1 MVKDFEYRDLVEQLE
16 DRYKEIVDEAAEEER
31 DLDIDNSSLSHVVY
45 VTKKLIEKADK
56 KLYILTDKFEERL
69 NLFLMEPNHPIL
81 RNHKLS
87 GKYHLHRSINITG
100 DYRLIFTRTE
110 MTLDLEFIGTHSQL
124 Y

>member
-1 MVKDFEYRDLVEQLE
+1 MQI
-16 DRYKEIVDEAAEEER
+16 RYSQKF
-31 DLDIDNSSLSHVVY
+31 
-45 VTKKLIEKADK
+45 KKQFK
-56 KLYILTDKFEERL
+56 KMPKFAQDKFEERL
-69 NLFLMEPNHPIL
+69 NLFLMEPNHPTL

-110 MTLDLEFIGTHSQL
+110 TILDLESIGTHSQL